1 MTQSNWLT
9 NRDTEVSSYTVRA
22 TFAFLK
28 SKVCSSSRTMVF
40 RVIFPWLSKC
50 WSLNVLITL
59 LSGRRQAS
67 LMIGEFPF
75 LRMYNFYT
83 LWTLKKKKRPDEQF
97 FSDSGCCCLMNCKF
111 AEKWHEMASLKE
123 VCRHWEKIQNYSLR
137 SQLWLRL
144 EKANQGWIVLILRY
158 HWGKIL

>member
-9 NRDTEVSSYTVRA
+9 NRDTEVSSYTVQA

-67 LMIGEFPF
+67 LIIGEFPF
-75 LRMYNFYT
+75 LRIYNFYT
-83 LWTLKKKKRPDEQF
+83 LGLWEKKKKTKLLNKF
-97 FSDSGCCCLMNCKF
+97 FSDSGCCCLMNCN
-111 AEKWHEMASLKE
+111 WWIDLNWQVLKRYLGIGRKYKII
-123 VCRHWEKIQNYSLR
+123 VCGTNFDWDWTK
-137 SQLWLRL
+137 
-144 EKANQGWIVLILRY
+144 LIRVGLC
-158 HWGKIL
+158 